1 MRTAMDGPVIIYG
14 NDNPQQMSN
23 TDAGPSVDYQG
34 GAIIDPRFVASVAK
48 APTAGQI
55 PAFYNAVYVPLVD
68 GVPQTKAANA
78 IAASQALTNGG
89 AVTLVSTQGAA
100 ASPNIPLV
108 PYGLAVNS
116 ANVVKVLALD
126 FGFAIGATTATS
138 TAVTL
143 SAAASAKF
151 FRPGQKIIIS
161 GAGATANNPLITT
174 VVSVSGTALVIADAA
189 GQTVAAAQIGT
200 ADSSGVTASPY
211 QSAGAASLFDATQAI
226 ARTVTVTASGASSGT
241 VTVSGYD
248 IYGMPMTETITIVGT
263 GTANGKKAFK
273 YISGAV
279 ANGAGVTTGTHQIGT
294 NDLFGMNL
302 RTDFWEYANI
312 FWAGAFVTT
321 STGWLTADTTSPATS
336 TTGDVRGT
344 YATQSAANGTNRLAI
359 FVSLPQYN
367 AVNATNLNPATL
379 TGVTQA

>member
-1 MRTAMDGPVIIYG
+1 MRTAMDGPVVIYG

-23 TDAGPSVDYQG
+23 TDAGPSIDYQG
-34 GAIIDPRFVASVAK
+34 GAIIDPRFVAAVAK

-68 GVPQTKAANA
+68 GVPQTKAVNA
-78 IAASQALTNGG
+78 IAASQALVNGG
-89 AVTLVSTQGAA
+89 PVTLVTAQGVPAA
-100 ASPNIPLV
+100 PAIPLV
-108 PYGLAVNS
+108 PYGLAVNT

-126 FGFAIGATTATS
+126 FGFAIGGTTATS

-161 GAGATANNPLITT
+161 GAGTVVNTPLTTT
-174 VVSVSGTALVIADAA
+174 VVSVAGTALVIADAA
-189 GQTVAAAQIGT
+189 GQTVGAAQIGT
-200 ADSSGVTASPY
+200 ADAAGITATPY

-226 ARTVTVTASGASSGT
+226 TRTVTVTASGASTGT

-248 IYGMPMTETITIVGT
+248 AYGQAMTETITIVGT

-273 YISGAV
+273 YISGAI
-279 ANGAGVTTGTHQIGT
+279 ATGAGVTTGTHQIGT
-294 NDLFGMNL
+294 NDIFGMNL
-302 RTDFWEYANI
+302 RTDFWEYTNI
-312 FWAGAFVTT
+312 FWAGAFVTA
-321 STGWLTADTTSPATS
+321 STGWLTADTTTPATS
-336 TTGDVRGT
+336 VTGDVRGT
-344 YATQSAANGTNRLAI
+344 YAVQSASNATNRLAI